1 MGMDVS
7 GINPISDEGV
17 YFRANVW
24 SWRPLHLLL
33 SNIADDL
40 IDEETMH
47 GMSCNDGCGVKDHD
61 TCCIIADRI
70 TVWLENNTD
79 GIELEDAPCRVYKEA
94 EESGGHRFAPED
106 EDRSLTMSAYKIS
119 DEHIVEFV
127 TFLRCCGGFAVW

>member
-106 EDRSLTMSAYKIS
+106 EDRSLTMPAYKIS

-127 TFLRCCGGFAVW
+127 TFLRCCGGFAVC